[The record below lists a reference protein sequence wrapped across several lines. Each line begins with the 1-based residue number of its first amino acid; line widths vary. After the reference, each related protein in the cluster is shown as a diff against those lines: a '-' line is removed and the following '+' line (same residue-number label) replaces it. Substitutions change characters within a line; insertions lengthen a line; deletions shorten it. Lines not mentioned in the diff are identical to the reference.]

1 MSKKLL
7 LGVCSALVSHTEAE
21 LGIHIVPQISV
32 DILVGSRALIQ
43 DMKRSG
49 ELVILLKPGR
59 KDHQYLIAQGCMSAL
74 ASREKPFHLRNVIS
88 GKEDFVAALTE
99 RGVANAETVARQL
112 TDGAGSQLRGAPLL
126 ALSAQK
132 IYADYPELRDD
143 QLNYF
148 KLDCAEGQL
157 ALSQV
162 PPEFE
167 GRLVDAHLAMNGATA
182 LVADYL
188 FQNTNFY
195 DPYSGTAT
203 DNLATGLVED
213 LYLSLIH
220 ISEPTRPY

>member
-1 MSKKLL
+1 MTA
-7 LGVCSALVSHTEAE
+7 ALPTQRTVAPVAPRRSLQAPSTVLMVRPH
-21 LGIHIVPQISV
+21 HFSV
-32 DILVGSRALIQ
+32 NEQTAADNVFQSSGGSR
-43 DMKRSG
+43 
-49 ELVILLKPGR
+49 
-59 KDHQYLIAQGCMSAL
+59 SAVEISL
-74 ASREKPFHLRNVIS
+74 AAYAEATA
-88 GKEDFVAALTE
+88 VADALTE

-213 LYLSLIH
+213 LYGLTAISYEIDIVKSWIKKLSL
-220 ISEPTRPY
+220 EEYFKVVEEQ